1 MAYVNLLQ
9 VVYPVGSLYLSSS
22 ATSPASIIGGT
33 WSAITGRVLRANN
46 TFGTGG
52 VDSQSID
59 FDHSHLQS
67 LAFTVQYSNANGL
80 AYTNGGTVPIPGIC
94 TNLSSWKG
102 FESLTGYVGTKKV
115 LGTKT
120 ISHLPAYQ
128 NIYCWRRTA

>member
-9 VVYPVGSLYLSSS
+9 VIYPIGSLYLSSS
-22 ATSPASIIGGT
+22 STSPASIIGGT

-46 TFGTGG
+46 TYGTGG
-52 VDSQSID
+52 KDSESID
-59 FDHSHLQS
+59 FDHTHLQQM
-67 LAFTVQYSNANGL
+67 AFKSSYVNSDGV
-80 AYTNGGTVPIPGIC
+80 AYTIGGTVPNDAIT
-94 TNLSSWKG
+94 TNPSSWKG
-102 FESLTGYVGTKKV
+102 FESVTGYIGTKKV

>member
-22 ATSPASIIGGT
+22 ATSPASIIGGI

-46 TFGTGG
+46 TYGTGG
-52 VDSQSID
+52 ADSESIN
-59 FDHSHLQS
+59 FDHTHLQQLGFS
-67 LAFTVQYSNANGL
+67 SPYVNANGL
-80 AYTNGGTVPIPGIC
+80 AYTNGGTVPNNAVT
-94 TNLSSWKG
+94 TNPSSWSG
-102 FESLTGYVGTKKV
+102 FESLTGYIGTKKV
-115 LGTKT
+115 LGAKT